1 MIFLVKLHN
10 LANFINQIVAGHKK
24 SSSQTVF
31 LPFLTHQ
38 NSMYNYKTYL
48 LNQKV
53 INLALEFWP
62 AFCHFTPQPGQLY

>member
-10 LANFINQIVAGHKK
+10 LANFINQIVAGKQEIII
-24 SSSQTVF
+24 SNRF

-48 LNQKV
+48 LNQKLV
-53 INLALEFWP
+53 NLALEFWP
-62 AFCHFTPQPGQLY
+62 AFYHFTPQPGQLY